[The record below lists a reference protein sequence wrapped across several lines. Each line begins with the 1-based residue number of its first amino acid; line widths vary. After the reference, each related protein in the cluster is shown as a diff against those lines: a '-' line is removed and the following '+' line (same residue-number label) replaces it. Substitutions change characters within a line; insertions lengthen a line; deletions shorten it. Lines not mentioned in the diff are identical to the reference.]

1 MSKFQTGQ
9 IVRLDPTSSF
19 YSGSSFGSNP
29 AEVDG
34 TVSNPNRT
42 GHNLTVEVQ
51 WSNGTHNTYKE
62 SDLFSPEA
70 EIGDT
75 VQVTGAGT
83 DDAEY
88 VKARGCAYHLMAKGD
103 KGVLIAEGTSGKSM
117 KISFSRSITQYI
129 PKEYFV
135 LMKRGPKAPVAVPQ
149 LTKEIPMPIVEKAT
163 PKAPKLSYK
172 KYKDDCNDFFK
183 VDTSYSKTQVSF
195 EPCENEDGEESPQV
209 ILTVENVKRLRKQ
222 LKNWLDANGHND

>member
-1 MSKFQTGQ
+1 MLKFQTGQ
-9 IVRLDPTSSF
+9 IVRIDPTSSF

-34 TVSNPNRT
+34 TVSNPNRI

-62 SDLFSPEA
+62 SDLFAPEA
-70 EIGDT
+70 QIGDT
-75 VQVTGAGT
+75 VQVTGAGP
-83 DDAEY
+83 DDGEY
-88 VKARGCAYHLMAKGD
+88 VKTHGYPYHIVSKGEQ
-103 KGVLIAEGTSGKSM
+103 GVMIADGTSGTSM
-117 KISFSRSITQYI
+117 KIRFSPITVQYV

-135 LMKRGPKAPVAVPQ
+135 LVKRCPEVPVAIPQ
-149 LTKEIPMPIVEKAT
+149 LTKEIPMPIVEEAT

-195 EPCENEDGEESPQV
+195 EPCENEDGHESPQV
-209 ILTVENVKRLRKQ
+209 ILDVAGVKRLRKQ

>member
-19 YSGSSFGSNP
+19 YSGSSSGSNP

-42 GHNLTVEVQ
+42 GYTMTVMVQ
-51 WSNGTHNTYKE
+51 WSNGNRNAYKE

-75 VQVTGAGT
+75 VQVTGAGP

-88 VKARGCAYHLMAKGD
+88 IKGRTCPYHIINKGEQ
-103 KGVLIAEGTSGKSM
+103 GVVIADGTTGKSM
-117 KISFSRSITQYI
+117 KIRFSATVVQFV
-129 PKEYFV
+129 PKEYFILV
-135 LMKRGPKAPVAVPQ
+135 KRGVKAPVATPQ
-149 LTKEIPMPIVEKAT
+149 PLIKEIPMPIVI

-172 KYKDDCNDFFK
+172 KYKDDCDDFFK

-195 EPCENEDGEESPQV
+195 EPCEDGEGHESPQV
-209 ILTVENVKRLRKQ
+209 ILDVAGVKRLRKQ